1 MESLLS
7 SVAEHAAADAT
18 KQSLRTRK
26 TPARDP
32 LFWLP
37 LFALDPVTLLARYE
51 AAASPELADPA
62 GVTAEHEACARPG
75 GTS

>member
-1 MESLLS
+1 MR
-7 SVAEHAAADAT
+7 AGNT
-18 KQSLRTRK
+18 KQSRRIRK
-26 TPARDP
+26 TPARDL

-51 AAASPELADPA
+51 AAASPELADRA
-62 GVTAEHEACARPG
+62 GVAEQHEALLRPG

>member
-1 MESLLS
+1 MEGLPS
-7 SVAEHAAADAT
+7 SVAQHAAAHAT
-18 KQSLRTRK
+18 KESLRIRK
-26 TPARDP
+26 TPPRDL

-62 GVTAEHEACARPG
+62 GVTAEHEARARPG